1 MKRIIFLTFV
11 FIFCCV
17 ALFKAVAVLVPFS
30 VFSWLAGQFNIY
42 GDEAVT
48 DFMVM
53 ANIVIS
59 VVLSLLLVFTLPKSP
74 RKPR

>member
-1 MKRIIFLTFV
+1 MKRIIFLTIV
-11 FIFCCV
+11 FISCCV

-30 VFSWLAGQFNIY
+30 VFSWLAGQFHIY

-59 VVLSLLLVFTLPKSP
+59 VILSLLLVFTLPKSS
-74 RKPR
+74 RKPH